1 VLVFILILLLL
12 AALFGVLGAVL
23 KVTLVLIMA
32 GVLTLVFFGLM
43 AWWFIRRS
51 ARKITAEYD
60 RQVSQQR
67 VTKYRANEAE
77 PGELPPDRDD
87 RY

>member
-1 VLVFILILLLL
+1 MLVFILILLLI

-23 KVTLVLIMA
+23 KVTLILILA
-32 GVLTLVFFGLM
+32 AVLTVVLLGLM
-43 AWWFIRRS
+43 AWWLVRRS

-77 PGELPPDRDD
+77 PGELPPNRDD

>member
-1 VLVFILILLLL
+1 VLVFILILLLI

-23 KVTLVLIMA
+23 KVALILILA
-32 GVLTLVFFGLM
+32 AVLTVAVLGIM
-43 AWWFIRRS
+43 AWWLVKRS

-67 VTKYRANEAE
+67 VTKYRANEAD
-77 PGELPPDRDD
+77 PAELPPDRDD